1 VTLSSFMWNMTRAR
15 RHVDSYEEF
24 SRTRGPAQRRLSHFY
39 WAYSPRFRRWYSL
52 NNIGILIGILI
63 PFELTHSSVP
73 TTTPHTNSNQLN
85 KSSTVSDRIM
95 SSSQASQTSNRG
107 TPPGTPNRQ
116 IMSSP
121 RSDQED
127 EIILS
132 RGESSSIA
140 NLVIKAASLCN
151 RVIVEKCG
159 MCTVY
164 CDEQIRHE
172 LLAAQTT
179 TSLSPSMWM
188 PTSLMDEM
196 EDNIQAARHYLFDE
210 ESVVDSITDRC

>member
-1 VTLSSFMWNMTRAR
+1 
-15 RHVDSYEEF
+15 
-24 SRTRGPAQRRLSHFY
+24 
-39 WAYSPRFRRWYSL
+39 
-52 NNIGILIGILI
+52 
-63 PFELTHSSVP
+63 
-73 TTTPHTNSNQLN
+73 
-85 KSSTVSDRIM
+85 M

-116 IMSSP
+116 TMSSLH
-121 RSDQED
+121 SDHHD

-140 NLVIKAASLCN
+140 NLVVKAASLCN
-151 RVIVEKCG
+151 RLIVEKCG

-179 TSLSPSMWM
+179 TSLSPAMWMM

-196 EDNIQAARHYLFDE
+196 EDNIQTARHYLFDE
-210 ESVVDSITDRC
+210 DSVVDSITDRS

>member
-1 VTLSSFMWNMTRAR
+1 
-15 RHVDSYEEF
+15 
-24 SRTRGPAQRRLSHFY
+24 
-39 WAYSPRFRRWYSL
+39 
-52 NNIGILIGILI
+52 
-63 PFELTHSSVP
+63 
-73 TTTPHTNSNQLN
+73 
-85 KSSTVSDRIM
+85 M
-95 SSSQASQTSNRG
+95 SSDQASQISNRG

-116 IMSSP
+116 ITSSP
-121 RSDQED
+121 HSDQED

-132 RGESSSIA
+132 RGQSSSIA

-196 EDNIQAARHYLFDE
+196 EDNIETARHYLFDE